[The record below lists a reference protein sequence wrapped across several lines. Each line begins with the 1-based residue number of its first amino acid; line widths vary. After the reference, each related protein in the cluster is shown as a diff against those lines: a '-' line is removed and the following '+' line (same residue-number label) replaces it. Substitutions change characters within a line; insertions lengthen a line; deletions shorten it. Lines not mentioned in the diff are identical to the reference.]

1 MKYYIILLSLVL
13 ISALLCHITHE
24 LLHIV
29 VGKLCGLKLVSVKWF
44 RYHGGT
50 KVTFENEQ
58 EITDD
63 SNKYIPKAWICET
76 LAGIVGNTLLAYLF
90 IIIYRCNGSGY
101 IKLFFWVMAMMYLI
115 CDPGYAVLSAFS
127 NSGDLYLVNKVL
139 GERAYLTKILSVILL
154 MINISI
160 FIIMIHK

>member
-24 LLHIV
+24 LLHVLI
-29 VGKLCGLKLVSVKWF
+29 GKICGLKLVSIEWF
-44 RYHGGT
+44 KYHGGT

-63 SNKYIPKAWICET
+63 SNSNIPKAWTWET
-76 LAGIVGNTLLAYLF
+76 LAGIAGNTLLAYFF
-90 IIIYRCNGSGY
+90 IIVYSFMVSGY
-101 IKLFFWVMAMMYLI
+101 IKLFFWVMALMYLI
-115 CDPGYAVLSAFS
+115 CDSGYAVLSAFS
-127 NSGDLYLVNKVL
+127 NSGDLYLVNKAL
-139 GERAYLTKILSVILL
+139 GKRAYLTKILSVILL